1 MQCLQEAVPHGYL
14 HGGVRNMGK
23 ETEIKIQ
30 FQPFSNL
37 KFTFAIIKLEI
48 GKKQVSQKL
57 SSSHY
62 NELLFGVLQRG

>member
-14 HGGVRNMGK
+14 HGGVGNMGK

-48 GKKQVSQKL
+48 GKK
-57 SSSHY
+57 
-62 NELLFGVLQRG
+62 